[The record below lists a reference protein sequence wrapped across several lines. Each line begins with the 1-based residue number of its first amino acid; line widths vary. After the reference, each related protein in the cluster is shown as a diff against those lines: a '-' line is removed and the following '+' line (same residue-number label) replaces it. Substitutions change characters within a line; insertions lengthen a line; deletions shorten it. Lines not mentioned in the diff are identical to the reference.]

1 MSDSKDKDQ
10 QNNKL
15 NEEQKDKPEDQQES
29 QDDIKKENPEKNI
42 ETVPE
47 NDESEEQQNGNQG
60 KEKQSDAGVLSE
72 EEQEELMQKYD
83 TESNTRNLSGI
94 MAGVVFFGLL
104 AFSIFQIYTGMFGQY
119 TAYIQR
125 TVHLGFALS
134 LIFLLFPARRGAP
147 KGKVAWYDFILVL
160 LSIIVCGYWPV
171 YYDTIV
177 QQIGGITEAQMV
189 IGGIAILLVL
199 EASRRAV
206 GLPIV
211 IVAAAFLIYAYFGP
225 HMPGDLAHR
234 GLSLQQLIN
243 SMFFTTEG
251 ILGTPLQV
259 SSTYIFLFL
268 LFGAFLVQ
276 TGVGMYF
283 NDLALAIAGQR
294 TGGPAKVAI
303 FSSALNG
310 TISGS
315 SVANT
320 VTTGSYTI
328 PMMKRLGYRPNFA
341 GAVEAASSTG
351 GQIMPPIMGAA
362 AFLMIEFAGES
373 YWDIAK
379 AATIPAL
386 LYFAG
391 IWIVTHLEAKR
402 TGLVGL
408 PKDQLPN
415 RMEVLKKIHL
425 LLPILAIVW
434 LLFEGFSIER
444 TALYGI
450 GITILVSLFRKDTR
464 ITPSKFVVALT
475 SGARTAL
482 GVAAATACAGIIVGV
497 VTRTGLGLKIGNSL
511 VSLAGTIAINADM
524 QLILTLIF
532 TMIASIILG
541 MGSPTTANYIITST
555 IALPAILALND
566 QLEVAVPV
574 LAAHMF
580 VFYFGIV
587 ADITPPVALAAFA
600 ATGIS
605 GGEPIRTGGNAVKLA
620 IAAFI
625 IPYMFVLQPEIL
637 MIDTNFMEVTF
648 IIITAMLG
656 MIAIGA
662 SMVGFWYRRIPWYG
676 RIAAFLTGLFLL
688 YPGTMTDIIGFSAF
702 AIMIVLQFVFKGDKD
717 GKREAQGAN

>member
-1 MSDSKDKDQ
+1 MSDSKNQ
-10 QNNKL
+10 L
-15 NEEQKDKPEDQQES
+15 
-29 QDDIKKENPEKNI
+29 
-42 ETVPE
+42 T
-47 NDESEEQQNGNQG
+47 ESEQ
-60 KEKQSDAGVLSE
+60 EKL
-72 EEQEELMQKYD
+72 LQKYD
-83 TESNTRNLSGI
+83 TESNTRSLGGI
-94 MAGVVFFGLL
+94 AAKVVFFGLL
-104 AFSIFQIYTGMFGQY
+104 AFSLFQLYTGAFGQY

-125 TVHLGFALS
+125 TVHLGFAMS
-134 LIFLLFPARRGAP
+134 LIFLLFPARK
-147 KGKVAWYDFILVL
+147 KGNKRKVAWYDYILVL

-171 YYDTIV
+171 FYDSLV
-177 QQIGGITEAQMV
+177 RNIGGISDIQMI
-189 IGGIAILLVL
+189 IGGLAILLVL
-199 EASRRAV
+199 EATRRAV
-206 GLPIV
+206 GLPITIIAIIFMV
-211 IVAAAFLIYAYFGP
+211 YALFGP
-225 HMPGDLAHR
+225 YMPGMLAHR
-234 GLSLQQLIN
+234 GLSLQQLIG

-276 TGVGMYF
+276 TGVGNYF
-283 NDLALAIAGQR
+283 NDLAISLAGRR

-328 PMMKRLGYRPNFA
+328 PMMKRLGYKPNFA

-362 AFLMIEFAGES
+362 AFLMIEFAGVG
-373 YWDIAK
+373 YWEIAK
-379 AATIPAL
+379 AATIPAI
-386 LYFAG
+386 LYFSG
-391 IWIVTHLEAKR
+391 IWIMTHLEAKR
-402 TGLVGL
+402 LGLHGL
-408 PKDQLPN
+408 PKEDIPSKKS
-415 RMEVLKKIHL
+415 VLKKIHL
-425 LLPILAIVW
+425 LLPILAIVF
-434 LLFEGFSIER
+434 LLFQGFSIER

-464 ITPSKFVVALT
+464 ITPSKFVLALT

-497 VTRTGLGLKIGNSL
+497 VTKTGLGLKMGNGLVSMAGALANSL
-511 VSLAGTIAINADM
+511 EAQVL
-524 QLILTLIF
+524 LTLFF
-532 TMIASIILG
+532 TMVASIILG

-566 QLEVAVPV
+566 QLEVAIPV
-574 LAAHMF
+574 LAGHMF

-605 GGEPIRTGGNAVKLA
+605 GGEPIRTGVNASKLA

-625 IPYMFVLQPEIL
+625 IPYMFVLQPQLL
-637 MIDTNFMEVTF
+637 MIDTTALEVSW
-648 IIITAMLG
+648 ILVTAIAG
-656 MIAIGA
+656 MMAIGA
-662 SMVGFWYRRIPWYG
+662 GMIGFWYRKVHWIERILTV
-676 RIAAFLTGLFLL
+676 ATGLFLI
-688 YPGTMTDIIGFSAF
+688 YPGGNSDIIGFVAF
-702 AIMIVLQFVFKGDKD
+702 GILLSLQFVIKGSK
-717 GKREAQGAN
+717 GSSEKVEAAEKSI

>member
-1 MSDSKDKDQ
+1 MSDSKRQ
-10 QNNKL
+10 E
-15 NEEQKDKPEDQQES
+15 EEQKE
-29 QDDIKKENPEKNI
+29 QDDKIEEKQAAG
-42 ETVPE
+42 E
-47 NDESEEQQNGNQG
+47 DLSQEEQD
-60 KEKQSDAGVLSE
+60 K
-72 EEQEELMQKYD
+72 LMEKYD
-83 TESNTRNLSGI
+83 TESNTRDLTGVI
-94 MAGVVFFGLL
+94 AKVVFVLL
-104 AFSIFQIYTGMFGQY
+104 IAFSLFQIYTGIFGQY
-119 TAYIQR
+119 TAYVQR
-125 TVHLGFALS
+125 TVHLGFALV
-134 LIFLLFPARRGAP
+134 LIFLLFPARRGGP
-147 KGKVAWYDFILVL
+147 KGKVAWYDYILAVL
-160 LSIIVCGYWPV
+160 SVIVAGYWPV

-177 QQIGGITEAQMV
+177 QQLGGVTEAQMV
-189 IGGIAILLVL
+189 IGGLGILLVL

-211 IVAAAFLIYAYFGP
+211 IVAGAFLVYAYFGP
-225 HMPGDLAHR
+225 YMPGALAHR
-234 GLSLQQLIN
+234 GLSLNQLVN

-251 ILGTPLQV
+251 ILGTPLAV

-283 NDLALAIAGQR
+283 NDLALAIAGKR
-294 TGGPAKVAI
+294 VGGPAKVAI

-328 PMMKRLGYRPNFA
+328 PMMKRLGYRKNFA

-351 GQIMPPIMGAA
+351 GQLMPPIMGAA

-386 LYFAG
+386 LYFSG
-391 IWIVTHLEAKR
+391 IWIVTHFEAKR
-402 TGLVGL
+402 IGLLGL
-408 PKDQLPN
+408 PSDQLPN
-415 RMEVLKKIHL
+415 KLEVLKKIHL
-425 LLPILAIVW
+425 LLPIVAIVW
-434 LLFEGFSIER
+434 LLFQGFSIER

-450 GITILVSLFRKDTR
+450 AITIIVSLFRKDTR
-464 ITPSKFVVALT
+464 ITPSKFIVALT

-497 VTRTGLGLKIGNSL
+497 VTRTGLGLKFGNML
-511 VSLAGTIAINADM
+511 VDIAGTLAFNADM
-524 QLILTLIF
+524 QLILTLVF

-566 QLEVAVPV
+566 QLDVAVPV

-605 GGEPIRTGGNAVKLA
+605 GGEPMRTGGNAVKLA

-637 MIDTNFMEVTF
+637 MIDTDFWEVTF
-648 IIITAMLG
+648 IIITAVMG
-656 MIAIGA
+656 MNAIGA
-662 SMVGFWYRRIPWYG
+662 SMVGYWYRKIPWYV
-676 RIAAFLTGLFLL
+676 RIIAFLTGLSLM
-688 YPGTMTDIIGFSAF
+688 YPGTMTDIIGFTAF
-702 AIMIVLQFVFKGDKD
+702 ALLIILQCVIKGGT
-717 GKREAQGAN
+717 GKNKGAESAT